1 MSLWILLILCVVQ
14 GLTEFLPVSSSGH
27 LLFFEQVF
35 GVTENLMFLNLFLHL
50 ATLLAV
56 VIVYR
61 KTILNLIKK
70 PFQAYTYKL
79 ILATLFSVILAF
91 VYEFSGV
98 DKVITKIYPFAF
110 LLTSILLFMCHL
122 FQKKAVAFNTNEISV
137 KNSIIVG
144 IVQGFAVVPGLSRS
158 GSTISSLIL
167 TGNDE
172 KSSAE
177 FSFLLSIPIIVGGF
191 VLELIQLNKSGLSF
205 ESVSIGSYFLAFLL
219 TFIDALIALKITL
232 KILKNHKFIIFS
244 IYTFVMFIV
253 TFVFNYVI

>member
-1 MSLWILLILCVVQ
+1 M
-14 GLTEFLPVSSSGH
+14 TEFLPVSSSGH
-27 LLFFEQVF
+27 LLFLEQVF
-35 GVTENLMFLNLFLHL
+35 GVNENLMFLNLFLHL

-56 VIVYR
+56 VIVYW
-61 KTILNLIKK
+61 KTILILLKK

-79 ILATLFSVILAF
+79 FIATLFSVVLAF
-91 VYEFSGV
+91 IYEFSGV
-98 DKVITKIYPFAF
+98 DKVVTNIYPFAF

-122 FQKKAVAFNTNEISV
+122 FQKKAVTVKTNEISV
-137 KNSIIVG
+137 KNSILVG
-144 IVQGFAVVPGLSRS
+144 VVQGFAVVPGLSRS

-172 KSSAE
+172 KKSAE

-191 VLELIQLNKSGLSF
+191 ILELIQVNKSGLSF
-205 ESVSIGSYFLAFLL
+205 ESISMGSYLLAFLL
-219 TFIDALIALKITL
+219 TFIVSLIALKITL

-253 TFVFNYVI
+253 TFIFNYVV